1 MIRSAGPLNRGAVV
15 PFAKAKPDRAR
26 PLRKR
31 PVAA

>member
-1 MIRSAGPLNRGAVV
+1 MIRSAGPLNPGAVV